1 MRATGNPMKKL
12 STMEQI
18 KKTVSDWKMPRLW
31 KSLDQITQ
39 APEYEA
45 FRADDFPYGASPLEK
60 PISRKN
66 FLKVMGA
73 PLAMAALAGCDR
85 QPREEIVPYVKS
97 VEEIVPGKPLYFS
110 TSMMFRGRATGLRV
124 TSHMGR
130 PTFIAGNPLHPDS
143 LGAVSTY
150 HQAAILDL
158 YDPDRS
164 KEIFHQKKPSDWD
177 SFVKEMS
184 AEISSLSSNK
194 GEGLRILTEST
205 SSPTLLRQLDEILK
219 KYPSAKRHAFEP
231 ISENEMRKAQEAV
244 FGKAVDAVY
253 HFKRAKI
260 VVALDSDFL
269 SDTPGHLRYSRD
281 LMQLRS
287 NPKNHKKMNRIY
299 TAEPSPTLTGSIADH
314 RLAVSSE
321 KIEAL
326 TEQIAKALG
335 VSAEWSPSAV
345 LNPEETK
352 WISAAIED
360 LKTNRG
366 ASIVI
371 AGPHQSAW
379 VHALVYAI
387 NFQLGNFTRTL
398 TLYPPVDRTENSPA
412 SLEDLVQDLRQN
424 KVRTLLI
431 LDSNPVYAA
440 PRDWKMDELL
450 AKVPQSIYWG
460 LYRNETSQ
468 FCKWH
473 IPAAH
478 FLETFS
484 DGCGSDSTLSLAQPL
499 IAPLYDGKNAHE
511 LLALLAGDSKSTAY
525 EIVQETWKQ
534 KWGASFE
541 TQWKKTLHDGMTR
554 TESFKPVTIPTLR
567 AFTKKDLAPSS
578 KKQNDSEIEILFRQ
592 DPSVWDGRFAN
603 NSWLQELPKPMTKL
617 TWDNAA
623 LVSPQL
629 AESLKLENGRILE
642 IRSRGEVLRA
652 PVWIMPGQAAKS
664 IVLPLGYG
672 RTSAGQ
678 VGNGHGFDA
687 YALRFSDQL
696 FSFIPESIGVTQ
708 KKTKLVTTQNHSA
721 MEGRELVRSASVDQ
735 YLENPHFAAGH
746 HHGPIP
752 SFYPPLPKS
761 DNAWGMVINLNSCIG
776 CNACV
781 IACQSENNIPVVGKD
796 QVRRGREMHWLR
808 IDNYYEGTP
817 ENPAIHHQP
826 VPCMHCENAPC
837 EPVCPVGATNHSPDG
852 LNQMIYNRCVG
863 TRYCSN
869 NCPYKVRRFNFYDY
883 IDKAIESFKLMRNPD
898 VTVRSR
904 GVMEKCT
911 FCVQRINHTR
921 IDAKKEGR
929 AIGGNEVVTACQAA
943 CPTQAITFGDL
954 NNPASEVSALKKHD
968 LNYVLLEELN
978 TKPRVSYHAKVK
990 NLHPQIGEHRPIVS
1004 HGGVL

>member
-1 MRATGNPMKKL
+1 MRATGKFMKKL
-12 STMEQI
+12 STMDQI
-18 KKTVSDWKMPRLW
+18 KKVMADWKMPRLW

-39 APEYEA
+39 APEFEA
-45 FRADDFPYGASPLEK
+45 FRADDFPFGASPLDK

-73 PLAMAALAGCDR
+73 PLAMAGLAGCDR
-85 QPREEIVPYVKS
+85 QPKEEIVPYVKS
-97 VEEIVPGKPLYFS
+97 VEEIVPGRPLYFS

-143 LGAVSTY
+143 LGAVSTH
-150 HQAAILDL
+150 HQAALLDL

-164 KEIFHQKKPSDWD
+164 KQVFQNGQPSTWENFLKAV
-177 SFVKEMS
+177 STNVV
-184 AEISSLSSNK
+184 SLSSNG
-194 GEGLRILTEST
+194 GEGFRILTENT
-205 SSPTLLRQLDEILK
+205 SSPTLLRQLDEVLK
-219 KYPSAKRHAFEP
+219 KYPKAKWHTFEP
-231 ISENEMRKAQEAV
+231 VSESNMRKAQETV
-244 FGKAVDAVY
+244 FGKAVDVTY
-253 HFKRAKI
+253 HFKRAKV

-269 SDTPGHLRYSRD
+269 SDTPGHLRYSREV
-281 LMQLRS
+281 MQLRA
-287 NPKNHKKMNRIY
+287 NPKNHKSMNRIY
-299 TAEPSPTLTGSIADH
+299 VAEPSPTLIGSIADH
-314 RLAVSSE
+314 RLAMSANKISAVAE
-321 KIEAL
+321 KIAS
-326 TEQIAKALG
+326 ALG
-335 VSAEWSPSAV
+335 VSAEIDESVTFSAD
-345 LNPEETK
+345 ESK
-352 WISAAIED
+352 WISALIED
-360 LKTNRG
+360 LGKNRG
-366 ASIVI
+366 SSIVT

-387 NFQLGNFTRTL
+387 NFQLGNLTRTL
-398 TLYPPVDRTENSPA
+398 TLYPPVDQLENAPSP
-412 SLEDLVQDLRQN
+412 LDDLIQDLRQN

-431 LDSNPVYAA
+431 LDSNPVYSA
-440 PRDWKMDELL
+440 PRDWKLSELL
-450 AKVPQSIYWG
+450 GRVPESIHLS

-468 FCKWH
+468 VCKWH
-473 IPAAH
+473 IPSAH

-484 DGCGSDSTLSLAQPL
+484 DGRATDSTLSFAQPL

-511 LLALLAGDSKSTAY
+511 LLALFLGDTKSAY
-525 EIVQETWKQ
+525 DIVRETWKQ
-534 KWGASFE
+534 KWGTAFD
-541 TQWKKTLHDGMTR
+541 TMWNKTLHDGVTR
-554 TESFKPVTIPTLR
+554 TESFKPIYASKLGSLS
-567 AFTKKDLAPSS
+567 KKDLSISS
-578 KKQNDSEIEILFRQ
+578 AKKAGAEIEVLFRP
-592 DPSVWDGRFAN
+592 DPSVWDGRFSN
-603 NSWLQELPKPMTKL
+603 NSWLQELPKPITKL

-629 AESLKLENGRILE
+629 ADSLKLSNGRILE
-642 IRSRGEVLRA
+642 IRSRGQVLQA
-652 PVWIMPGQAAKS
+652 PIWIMPGQAEKS

-672 RTSAGQ
+672 RTAAGQ

-687 YALRFSDQL
+687 YTLRFSDQL
-696 FSFIPESIGVTQ
+696 DSFIPESISVTP
-708 KKTKLVTTQNHSA
+708 KKTKLVTTQNHSS
-721 MEGRELVRSASVDQ
+721 MEGRELVRSASMEQ
-735 YLENPHFAAGH
+735 FLNNPDFAKGNH
-746 HHGPIP
+746 EGPLP
-752 SFYPPLPKS
+752 SFYPPLPKA

-776 CNACV
+776 CNTCV

-796 QVRRGREMHWLR
+796 QVRRGREMQWLR
-808 IDNYYEGTP
+808 IDSYYEGTP
-817 ENPAIHHQP
+817 ENPEIHHQP

-929 AIGGNEVVTACQAA
+929 PIGGDEVVTACQAA

-954 NNPASEVSALKKHD
+954 NNASSQVTALKKHE

-990 NLHPQIGEHRPIVS
+990 NFHPQIGEHRPLS
-1004 HGGVL
+1004 SSGGMA